1 MYRCEILL
9 WLSLDRIYIPMFS
22 LVSFINC
29 NFWHLCRWKRSCLM
43 FELLWHLLIYVIP
56 GGRCFWLLFAYL
68 ETVCILN
75 LEMPDC
81 LPMLSKCEWLEK
93 GNIAFCSSR
102 QYSSLSI
109 NQSMN
114 CLETLTVTHT
124 DASISVTIV
133 LTFGKQ
139 KKAPWEKEI
148 KKRPW
153 QGQPFIWSHQ
163 WNCQLPSKQCYYF
176 VTL

>member
-1 MYRCEILL
+1 
-9 WLSLDRIYIPMFS
+9 MFS

-29 NFWHLCRWKRSCLM
+29 DLWHLCRWKRSCLM

-56 GGRCFWLLFAYL
+56 GGHCFWSLFAYL

-93 GNIAFCSSR
+93 SNIAFCSSR

-139 KKAPWEKEI
+139 KKSTLRKRNKKETLARPAFYLEPSVKLSASFKAVLLFCHVINVSNYLPW
-148 KKRPW
+148 
-153 QGQPFIWSHQ
+153 S
-163 WNCQLPSKQCYYF
+163 NLN
-176 VTL
+176 